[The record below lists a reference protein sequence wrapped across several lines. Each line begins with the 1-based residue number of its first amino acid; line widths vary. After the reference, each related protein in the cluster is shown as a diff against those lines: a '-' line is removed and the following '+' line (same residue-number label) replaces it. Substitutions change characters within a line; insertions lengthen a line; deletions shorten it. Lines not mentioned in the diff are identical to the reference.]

1 MLKVLCSL
9 SVTVFILW
17 TQFSEE
23 FGMFSAMLRG
33 YISVF
38 VILFVLSRTFSVY
51 ISSLLLPPRC
61 VNMNLQRKKYNI
73 ECWFCCLLLLQTCKL
88 VFCAEKN
95 PEQHVRYVQ
104 AKLSVCTKSL
114 QSHQSNGKLRYY
126 GVCPSACVSQKCWK
140 EQAPS
145 GWTAAQAALSF
156 VIPKLR
162 VCVFY
167 PWQEEW
173 GMRGRPGSARKSVL
187 LRWGWLSSWS
197 WQYGH
202 VISSPSCWCPSCFCQ
217 SLVCSWAVPCWM
229 ME

>member
-38 VILFVLSRTFSVY
+38 VILFVLSCTFSVY
-51 ISSLLLPPRC
+51 ISSLLLPPHC
-61 VNMNLQRKKYNI
+61 VNMNLQRNKYNI

-126 GVCPSACVSQKCWK
+126 GVCPSACVSQKSVGK
-140 EQAPS
+140 NKRLQAEL
-145 GWTAAQAALSF
+145 Q
-156 VIPKLR
+156 LR
-162 VCVFY
+162 QH
-167 PWQEEW
+167 W
-173 GMRGRPGSARKSVL
+173 VL
-187 LRWGWLSSWS
+187 LSRNWGSVFFILAKRNGGWEAGLGQQESLCCSDGVGFPAEVGS
-197 WQYGH
+197 MAT
-202 VISSPSCWCPSCFCQ
+202 SSP
-217 SLVCSWAVPCWM
+217 VPPADAPLAFVRV
-229 ME
+229 